1 MGERQERTDF
11 GDEVGQHLHR
21 VGSVRTRNLHDEHK
35 HADCLTHIAE
45 THHHRIGEEREH
57 QRGQPS
63 RQHKQQR
70 MHGLHAQEQQIATER
85 HRGLQQRNQRE
96 HPVMPKEEP
105 MRPRIAQ
112 CFARPAR
119 HGGFQRHH
127 HQQRAHPQRQ
137 QRVERCHRRTE
148 IRHRE
153 YGLAPELHRCGQRT
167 GQRFGIIAQH
177 LFDHAHI
184 ATV

>member
-1 MGERQERTDF
+1 
-11 GDEVGQHLHR
+11 
-21 VGSVRTRNLHDEHK
+21 
-35 HADCLTHIAE
+35 
-45 THHHRIGEEREH
+45 
-57 QRGQPS
+57 
-63 RQHKQQR
+63 

-96 HPVMPKEEP
+96 HPE
-105 MRPRIAQ
+105 
-112 CFARPAR
+112 
-119 HGGFQRHH
+119 
-127 HQQRAHPQRQ
+127 RQ